1 MMKLKKVLFTIVFFI
16 LFHYSYSQQWTTFDN
31 EDSLWTP
38 PSGYAYVFGL
48 FSEDSVLYVGGE
60 FKYGGSTE
68 LNSVGKWNTSQW
80 EALGGGTEVG
90 GGGVRCFARYNN
102 MLYVGGG
109 FSDVENIPNTAHIA
123 RWDGTNWHGLDNS
136 YGEVNHIVW
145 DMVIYNNMLI
155 LGGTFHSIGT
165 TPLNFLNIA
174 AYNDTDYINIG
185 SLPNEVHA
193 LAVYNG
199 ELYAGGMWYTL
210 MKYNGSTWEDV
221 GGHTSYYIQD
231 MKVDTFNNF
240 LYVAGGFNIVDDTI
254 LTDGVAI
261 WNGFYW
267 EKIGYGNGYGGA
279 CEAIELYRGDIYA
292 GLAWDTI
299 GSVYTGFLA
308 RWDGLDW
315 HVAGDTVLWPVLA
328 LEVFNDELYV
338 GGSFYLDSAGTAK
351 GKLGRWYMPPD
362 TTCKYIKPRVFAL
375 ADTFYLS
382 GGTADVQFYNNNA
395 YVDSWQWDFGD
406 TGTDTIQNPLHTYT
420 DTGIYNV
427 TVTVTHD
434 SCVKTANKTITV
446 LNSTGMSNFKPE
458 TLNFKLY
465 PNPTEENFTVEVN
478 IPENINSVI
487 KIYGIKGELVKEYML
502 NNGSNRIVVHTSDW
516 EKGIYICNL
525 MIDGKVMKSEKMVVE

>member
-38 PSGYAYVFGL
+38 PSGYAYVDGL
-48 FSEDSVLYVGGE
+48 FSEDSVLYAGGA
-60 FKYGGSTE
+60 FKYGGTTL
-68 LNSVGKWNTSQW
+68 LNGVGFWDTIQWNSLNTGV
-80 EALGGGTEVG
+80 EPGGEVF
-90 GGGVRCFARYNN
+90 CFARYNN
-102 MLYVGGG
+102 MLYVGGL
-109 FSDVENIPNTAHIA
+109 FSDVENIPNTAYIA
-123 RWDGTNWHGLDNS
+123 KWDGTNWHGLDNS
-136 YGEVNHIVW
+136 YGEVSNWIW
-145 DMVIYNNMLI
+145 DIIIYNNMLI
-155 LGGTFHSIGT
+155 IGGGFHSIGT

-174 AYNDTDYINIG
+174 AYNDTDFINIG

-199 ELYAGGMWYTL
+199 ELYAGGMWFTL

-221 GGHTSYYIQD
+221 GGNTSSYIQD

-240 LYVAGGFNIVDDTI
+240 LYVAGGFIVVDDTI
-254 LTDGVAI
+254 LTDNVAI

-267 EKIGYGNGYGGA
+267 EKVGYGNGYQSN
-279 CEAIELYRGDIYA
+279 CRAIAIYRGDIYA
-292 GLAWDTI
+292 GLSSDTI
-299 GSVYTGFLA
+299 GGVYTRKLA
-308 RWDGLDW
+308 RWDGQDW
-315 HVAGDTVLWPVLA
+315 HIAGNGVRWGIFS

-338 GGSFYLDSAGTAK
+338 GGGPNIDSMDIERGALA
-351 GKLGRWYMPPD
+351 RWYMPPD

-375 ADTFYLS
+375 ADTFYMS
-382 GGTADVQFYNNNA
+382 AGEAEVQFYNNNA

-406 TGTDTIQNPLHTYT
+406 TVTDSIQNPVHTYT

-465 PNPTEENFTVEVN
+465 PNPTEENFTVETY
-478 IPENINSVI
+478 IPGNKNGVI
-487 KIYGIKGELVKEYML
+487 KIYGIKGELLKKYKL
-502 NNGSNRIVVHTSDW
+502 NKGNNRTIVHTSGW
-516 EKGIYICNL
+516 IKGVYICNL
-525 MIDGKVMKSEKMVVE
+525 IIDRKVIKSEKMIVE